1 MKRNAL
7 KKMFLA
13 GSSLLIFSL
22 SLAAPPALENPLR
35 PDWKRYHSNREIKLL
50 LEGWAQFF
58 SRLVRVYSIG
68 KTLKGTSL
76 QVIEITNNATGP
88 ASEKPAYY
96 YDGNVHSEELIGAE
110 VALHFA
116 WRLLTGFG
124 KDARV
129 TALLDTRAVYI
140 RPKFNPDGADIALS
154 SVHNPR
160 STPRPYD
167 DDSDG
172 LLDEDPPNDLD
183 GDGVV
188 TQMRRPNPNGAWT
201 VSKVDPRLNQRRSP
215 GHSGGG
221 YFDLLSEGYDD
232 DDDGSF
238 NEDDVGG
245 IDLNRNFPRN
255 WGMEFEQPGAGPY
268 PLSEPESAATIEFLR
283 NHRNVT
289 GIFHGHSSGG
299 FLYRLPSTT
308 GWDNFDASDQQLILE
323 LAQRYEQSTGQRV
336 APSYS
341 DARSHRHGTLISWA
355 YWDYGVVGFVP
366 EFWAGIGEDQD
377 GDGRVSELER
387 LKWND
392 SNLKGLGFARWKKFN
407 HPQLGQVEIGGW
419 RRRFTIRNP
428 PVAQLKAELEKYVDW
443 MLYLAE
449 LTPRVQILNTSVAAL
464 EVSDLKKVLFEVANV
479 GYLPT
484 FLTRRALAN
493 GSAQPVRVVVEP
505 RDCQL
510 FIGTRRTAIGHLA
523 GLRQSDDDFPRSRR
537 LEYLV
542 KVTGQFPTLSITA
555 ISEKGGTAR
564 LQLALH

>member
-1 MKRNAL
+1 MNRSVLTKVL
-7 KKMFLA
+7 LA
-13 GSSLLIFSL
+13 GGSLFCSSI
-22 SLAAPPALENPLR
+22 LAAVPTAVENPLR
-35 PDWKRYHSNREIKLL
+35 PDWQRYHNNRESELL

-58 SRLVRVYSIG
+58 PRLVRVYSIG

-76 QVIEITNNATGP
+76 QLIEITNNDTGP

-110 VALHFA
+110 VALYFA

-124 KDARV
+124 KDDRV

-140 RPKFNPDGADIALS
+140 RPKFNPDGADVALS

-160 STPRPYD
+160 STPRPHD
-167 DDSDG
+167 DDGDG

-183 GDGVV
+183 GDGVI

-201 VSKVDPRLNQRRSP
+201 FSEVDPRLNERRPP
-215 GHSGGG
+215 GQSGGV

-232 DDDGSF
+232 DDDGRF
-238 NEDDVGG
+238 NEDDIGG

-268 PLSEPESAATIEFLR
+268 PLSEPESAATIEFLH

-289 GIFHGHSSGG
+289 GIFHGHSNGG

-308 GWDNFDASDQQLILE
+308 SWDNFDAADQRLILE
-323 LAQRYEQSTGQRV
+323 LAQRYQQSTRQPAV
-336 APSYS
+336 PSYS
-341 DARSHRHGTLISWA
+341 DGRSHRHGTLISWG
-355 YWDYGVVGFVP
+355 YWDYGVLGFVP

-377 GDGRVSELER
+377 GDGQISELER

-392 SNLKGLGFARWKKFN
+392 SHLKGLGFARWKQFN

-428 PVAQLKAELEKYVDW
+428 PVGQLRAELEKYLDW

-449 LTPRVQILNTSVAAL
+449 LTPRVQILNSSVAGL
-464 EVSDLKKVLFEVANV
+464 EVPDLKKVLFEVANV

-484 FLTRRALAN
+484 FLTRRALSN
-493 GSAQPVRVVVEP
+493 RSAQPVRVVVEP
-505 RDCQL
+505 QDCQL
-510 FIGTRRTAIGHLA
+510 LMGAGRTAIGHLA
-523 GLRQSDDDFPRSRR
+523 GLRQADDDFPRARQ
-537 LEYLV
+537 LQYLV
-542 KVTGQFPTLSITA
+542 QVTGQFPTLSITVV
-555 ISEKGGTAR
+555 SEKGGTAR